1 MICPSMFKTV
11 LEVYN
16 YIEYQL
22 DIVYEYARQIMAT
35 HLAVLFYPT
44 CCNNLPRMGLVV
56 TVDGSWEIPDSF
68 LVTWY
73 NNEMRRIWDKRDVIL
88 QDHD

>member
-1 MICPSMFKTV
+1 MYYCTP
-11 LEVYN
+11 
-16 YIEYQL
+16 
-22 DIVYEYARQIMAT
+22 
-35 HLAVLFYPT
+35 HAVT
-44 CCNNLPRMGLVV
+44 TLPYMGLVV

-88 QDHD
+88 QDHV

>member
-1 MICPSMFKTV
+1 MSRQDNLWQHISLYCFTPHAVTTCP
-11 LEVYN
+11 VY
-16 YIEYQL
+16 
-22 DIVYEYARQIMAT
+22 
-35 HLAVLFYPT
+35 
-44 CCNNLPRMGLVV
+44 GLVV

-88 QDHD
+88 QDHV